1 MQSRVVQEGVL
12 EFVPLFGI
20 KLLNSTF
27 IALQMKVFGLNYMH
41 GLNSAILA
49 IFQKSADG
57 LNWPCSVSS
66 ALNRTPVQDF
76 NSFPMMFY

>member
-20 KLLNSTF
+20 KLLNSIF

-57 LNWPCSVSS
+57 LNWPCPVSAALKKPSVE
-66 ALNRTPVQDF
+66 LKNYFCMNP
-76 NSFPMMFY
+76 